1 MQMQKMTQ
9 ETALKHVKHAWVAG
23 VVSAGVGLLFILIAA
38 SGSTVVA
45 ELGVDWQGLV
55 AVVVILG
62 LAFGLYKKSR
72 ICAVLMFVNFVG
84 SKIIQWA
91 TTGNVSAVP
100 LAILFGYFFFQ
111 GIRGTFAYHSLS
123 KQTAPE
129 KEDSR
134 MPKWLWLLG
143 GSAAVV
149 AVLIMGLLVY
159 AVLVGPDIEVV
170 PGAQVPQRFLSKIR
184 ALDLLEPG
192 ERVRFFY
199 SDAFINIEEGFY
211 LFTDRKVVVYKKE
224 YEQPAVVVPF
234 SEIKNMDIE
243 FSGSTWEDSH
253 VYLTLAD
260 ESVVSFPV
268 SSEGGGDKKF
278 YESLRAT
285 WASFAKRE

>member
-1 MQMQKMTQ
+1 M
-9 ETALKHVKHAWVAG
+9 KHIKYAWVAG
-23 VVSAGVGLLFILIAA
+23 VISGSMTLLLIVVAA
-38 SGSTVVA
+38 SGSTLVA
-45 ELGVDWQGLV
+45 ELGVDWWSLIDVV
-55 AVVVILG
+55 AILG
-62 LAFGLYKKSR
+62 LSLGIYKKSR
-72 ICAVLMFVNFVG
+72 VCALLMFIYFVG
-84 SKIIQWA
+84 SKIILWA
-91 TTGNVSAVP
+91 TMGNVRGVP

-123 KQTAPE
+123 EQTSPE
-129 KEDSR
+129 REGSR
-134 MPKWLWLLG
+134 MPKWLWILG
-143 GSAAVV
+143 GPAAVV

-260 ESVVSFPV
+260 DSVVSFPV
-268 SSEGGGDKKF
+268 SSEGGGDKRF
-278 YESLRAT
+278 YESLKAT
-285 WASFAKRE
+285 RNSFAQRE